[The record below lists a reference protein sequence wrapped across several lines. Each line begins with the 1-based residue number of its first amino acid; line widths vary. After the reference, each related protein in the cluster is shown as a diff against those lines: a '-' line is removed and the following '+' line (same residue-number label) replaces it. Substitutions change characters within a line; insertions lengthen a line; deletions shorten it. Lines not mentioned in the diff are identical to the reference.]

1 MGVCCSNE
9 RSQAQSL
16 KMPENFAIVLEA
28 FDEEGWRNA
37 TTEDVKEHE
46 AAIKANLQPDAI
58 VAFHGGKLQ
67 GTQYAEGVTEFTE
80 DPEQYLNKEG
90 DFCGEKLM
98 VRVGAADGGCPDD
111 PAAEAFG
118 SPQAEAEE
126 AGEPAAA
133 QE

>member
-98 VRVGAADGGCPDD
+98 VREVVEEVIEEAVPEEAA
-111 PAAEAFG
+111 AAEA
-118 SPQAEAEE
+118 
-126 AGEPAAA
+126 PAADA
-133 QE
+133 AAE